1 MESMQNPG
9 SDLWGKVFKKN
20 DDIVSRRIAG
30 EFFLIPVRGK
40 LADMQKIFTL
50 NPVAEYIW
58 LELDNQKNLKDI
70 CDGIMS
76 AFSVKK
82 EQAHSDVREFITDLL
97 EEDLITE

>member
-1 MESMQNPG
+1 MESIDNAG
-9 SDLWGKVFKKN
+9 SDLWGKVFKRN
-20 DDIVSRRIAG
+20 DNIVSRKIAG

-40 LADMQKIFTL
+40 LANMQKIFTL

-58 LELDNQKNLKDI
+58 QELGHQKNLKDI

-76 AFSVKK
+76 AFNVKK
-82 EQAHSDVREFITDLL
+82 EQAQTDVREFITDLL